1 MISKSFIEEMKQ
13 KVSIVDLIDSYLP
26 LKKQGKEFVACCP
39 FHSESSPSFKV
50 NEDKQIFH
58 CFGCGKNG
66 GIIDFVMEHESISF
80 SDAVETI
87 AAKSGLTVERVSSRQ
102 PIQKKSNFEAKL
114 TSIVKNIFTKKSE
127 LLTKKYDIS
136 NKTIT
141 ELDLAAATNSN
152 SLQKIIGNDESLK
165 KASALINFH
174 SGYLKNPSDETCL
187 VVPLYKTNKQFAGLY
202 VNSPKEP
209 YHIGP
214 KGDDRGLIYNPNKIL
229 ERNKPI
235 IILPNILDT
244 IKGYEVGIPNCVCIA
259 DTNKKNLTGEMLRSY
274 KSNEIYYIVEK
285 GQVDTRQ
292 IALDLLAS
300 IKTSNNI
307 IGLKVLITNDKINLP
322 KTVAT
327 YGVQVLPEILV
338 KANTWYDFIG
348 RELTRSHDTNSED
361 FKAEMSKLL
370 LDTFTQSTKHKDVP
384 LLLHFVA
391 EALGKFSVDVNSI
404 FHLASKSIS
413 EHVERDLQ
421 QIENELMRKHIEYSN
436 KMVSGIP
443 IKKIDS
449 LTALLILESKGV
461 VEQTMTDD
469 VCSAIISVI
478 GENTSLAKVHKLIE
492 QNGYIKAIDVKKVL
506 GETEHFQVNNC
517 LQDFMLD
524 EWFLADTKLNINI
537 ISKKFNILEMADK
550 TSFSPS
556 I

>member
-1 MISKSFIEEMKQ
+1 M
-13 KVSIVDLIDSYLP
+13 
-26 LKKQGKEFVACCP
+26 
-39 FHSESSPSFKV
+39 
-50 NEDKQIFH
+50 
-58 CFGCGKNG
+58 
-66 GIIDFVMEHESISF
+66 
-80 SDAVETI
+80 
-87 AAKSGLTVERVSSRQ
+87 
-102 PIQKKSNFEAKL
+102 
-114 TSIVKNIFTKKSE
+114 
-127 LLTKKYDIS
+127 
-136 NKTIT
+136 
-141 ELDLAAATNSN
+141 
-152 SLQKIIGNDESLK
+152 
-165 KASALINFH
+165 
-174 SGYLKNPSDETCL
+174 
-187 VVPLYKTNKQFAGLY
+187 
-202 VNSPKEP
+202 
-209 YHIGP
+209 
-214 KGDDRGLIYNPNKIL
+214 
-229 ERNKPI
+229 
-235 IILPNILDT
+235 
-244 IKGYEVGIPNCVCIA
+244 
-259 DTNKKNLTGEMLRSY
+259 
-274 KSNEIYYIVEK
+274 
-285 GQVDTRQ
+285 
-292 IALDLLAS
+292 
-300 IKTSNNI
+300 
-307 IGLKVLITNDKINLP
+307 
-322 KTVAT
+322 
-327 YGVQVLPEILV
+327 
-338 KANTWYDFIG
+338 
-348 RELTRSHDTNSED
+348 
-361 FKAEMSKLL
+361 
-370 LDTFTQSTKHKDVP
+370 
-384 LLLHFVA
+384 LLHFVA